1 MSKEEYQAQV
11 DAEAEHD
18 AWEAEQRA
26 QLEDEWQSGLIGR
39 VECIRRLTELRDEL
53 PSPDGISNCRKALF
67 LVALD
72 EVIFY
77 LTYTSP
83 PANRLPDIHHA
94 NNPQPEREE

>member
-1 MSKEEYQAQV
+1 MSNEEYQAQV

-26 QLEDEWQSGLIGR
+26 QLEDEYQSGLIGR

-67 LVALD
+67 LTALD

-77 LTYTSP
+77 LTHAPGPET
-83 PANRLPDIHHA
+83 RLPDLATA
-94 NNPQPEREE
+94 NNPQQEREE